1 MNIYK
6 CQFCDNEVSEARFN
20 LGYEWCMTKL
30 CVYKGLY
37 PARQSYVLVNN
48 HKSNYEPMRLRR

>member
-1 MNIYK
+1 MSIYK
-6 CQFCDNEVSEARFN
+6 CQFCTNDVPEERYS
-20 LGYEWCMTKL
+20 LGYDWCMAKL